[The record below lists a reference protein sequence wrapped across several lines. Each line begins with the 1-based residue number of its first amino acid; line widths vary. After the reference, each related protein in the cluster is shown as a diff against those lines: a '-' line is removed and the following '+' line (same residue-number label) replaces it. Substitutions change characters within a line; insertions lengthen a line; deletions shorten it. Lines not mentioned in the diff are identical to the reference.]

1 MDGDRSK
8 APASVTSSS
17 ADRAILTVVELLPV
31 AVESVRAAAAAER
44 RQGKTRGDEW
54 WGRRVSIRPG
64 EILGFEYTED

>member
-1 MDGDRSK
+1 
-8 APASVTSSS
+8 
-17 ADRAILTVVELLPV
+17 LTVVELLPV